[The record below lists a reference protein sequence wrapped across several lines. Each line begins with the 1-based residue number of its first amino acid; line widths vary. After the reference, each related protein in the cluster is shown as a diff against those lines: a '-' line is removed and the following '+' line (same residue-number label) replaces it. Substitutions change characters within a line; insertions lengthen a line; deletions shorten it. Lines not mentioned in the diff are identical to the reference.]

1 MTSGLEPLAL
11 LATGVHTQPGVY
23 ALLLGSGVSTGAGIP
38 TGWGVVQALVSR
50 IAAATHTDDQAAISA
65 AANDPEEWW
74 AEHGDGEPL
83 GYSNLLAAVGPTPAA
98 RRALL
103 AGFFEPS
110 DDDAADGLKVPSAA
124 HSAIAQLVKRGY
136 IRVIL
141 TSNFDRLLEKALED
155 AGIPPQVIARA
166 EAVAGL
172 TPLPHAPVTIIKL
185 HGDYA
190 DLDMRNT
197 LEELS
202 TYPPEWDELLDRVL
216 DEYGLLVSGWSAD
229 WDRALVAAME
239 RTRRRRYP
247 LYWDSR
253 SSSGTAATRLLAQH
267 RGTVIPATSADA
279 LFSGLLERVDAL
291 ERLAEPALTTAMAVT
306 RLKRYLPDPV
316 RRIDLHDLV
325 MEATERTAAV
335 RRGTS
340 SRPMQGS
347 DVGQRLQDLYANY
360 RQATEPLLALLSAGV
375 FHDRTRTH
383 TDLWVAVVQRLMQAR
398 TMPNGTFNE
407 ILEHARHYPALLALR
422 AAGTISAHLGRDDV
436 LLRLLTEPSWREP
449 FGMQDRSAAYEVLDD
464 YRVAPGE
471 VVNPMPRWNGQRW
484 LYPPSHLLRA
494 DLRESLRPYLPDE
507 DDYRTAS
514 DRYEYLLAVFL
525 HSVPAPYGGSRANP
539 GEFIGE
545 RNWTRDGRRRAEID
559 FLEQANQAPDDWP
572 WWPVVGGRD
581 NLEKYV
587 SELSEELHAM
597 TRHG

>member
-1 MTSGLEPLAL
+1 MTTALEPIAL

-38 TGWGVVQALVSR
+38 TGWGVVTALVSR
-50 IAAATHTDDQAAISA
+50 IAAATHTDGQSAISA
-65 AANDPEEWW
+65 AVNDPDQWW
-74 AEHGDGEPL
+74 AEHGDGEAL
-83 GYSNLLAAVGPTPAA
+83 GYSNLLAALGPTPAA

-110 DDDAADGLKVPSAA
+110 ADDAANGLKVPSPA
-124 HSAIAQLVKRGY
+124 HRAIAQLVKRGY

-141 TSNFDRLLEKALED
+141 TTNFDRLVEKALED
-155 AGIPPQVIARA
+155 AGVPPQVITRP

-202 TYPPEWDELLDRVL
+202 TYPLEWDELLDRVL
-216 DEYGLLVSGWSAD
+216 DEYGLLIAGWSAD
-229 WDRALVAAME
+229 WDKALVAALE
-239 RTRRRRYP
+239 RTRSRRYP

-253 SSSGTAATRLLAQH
+253 SSSGSTATRLVTQH
-267 RGTVIPATSADA
+267 CGAVIPAASADA

-291 ERLAEPALTTAMAVT
+291 ERLAEPPLTTALAVA

-316 RRIDLHDLV
+316 RRIDLYDLV
-325 MEATERTAAV
+325 MDVAERTATVPRA
-335 RRGTS
+335 TS
-340 SRPMQGS
+340 SSPMQGS
-347 DVGQRLQDLYANY
+347 DVGQRLQDLYATY
-360 RQATEPLLALLSAGV
+360 LQATEPLLALLSVGV

-383 TDLWVAVVQRLMQAR
+383 ADLWADVVQRLLQAR
-398 TMPNGTFNE
+398 TMPTGTFVE
-407 ILEHARHYPALLALR
+407 VLERARHYPALLALR
-422 AAGTISAHLGRDDV
+422 AVGTLAAHVGRDDV

-449 FGMQDRSAAYEVLDD
+449 FGRQDRSPAYEVLNE
-464 YRVAPGE
+464 YRVAPGDS
-471 VVNPMPRWNGQRW
+471 VNSMPRWNGQRW

-494 DLRESLRPYLPDE
+494 DLRTTLRPYLPDE
-507 DDYRTAS
+507 DDYRTAC
-514 DRYEYLLAVFL
+514 DRYEYLVAVLL
-525 HSVPAPYGGSRANP
+525 HSVPALYGGSRANP

-545 RNWTRDGRRRAEID
+545 LSWTRDGRRRADID
-559 FLEQANQAPDDWP
+559 FLERASKAPDDWP

-581 NLEKYV
+581 NLQKYV
-587 SELSEELHAM
+587 TELSEVLNGM
-597 TRHG
+597 IRHG